1 MAALI
6 YPTREHEFEPW
17 TKMAQTQCA
26 SSACNDLVWGVRNHG
41 ESCAKCG
48 SVHTKVYI
56 KIITHVL
63 ETGTYLNPVL
73 SMKCHFNCRDEVKHI
88 DCLQMSA
95 ERLHRE
101 WTKEH
106 PDIKVK
112 GSGSIKKKHTP
123 PEQKPLNV
131 CFNLTLYSEH
141 NTNIFLRITS
151 QF

>member
-1 MAALI
+1 MSMSLSLGQKWLRLNALQVHAMNLFGVFGIMASLVLNAGQCI
-6 YPTREHEFEPW
+6 YKNYNPRTRNRY
-17 TKMAQTQCA
+17 
-26 SSACNDLVWGVRNHG
+26 S
-41 ESCAKCG
+41 
-48 SVHTKVYI
+48 
-56 KIITHVL
+56 
-63 ETGTYLNPVL
+63 NPVL
-73 SMKCHFNCRDEVKHI
+73 SMKCHTSCLDEVKHI

-106 PDIKVK
+106 PEIKVK

-131 CFNLTLYSEH
+131 CFSLTLYSEH